1 MYGSRSHKR
10 LHQACENC
18 RSQLTHLSCCSG
30 TRRFNTDSVSVG
42 GRRLGVRERDQ
53 LARAALAFQKRAR
66 TQKFEGIL

>member
-18 RSQLTHLSCCSG
+18 
-30 TRRFNTDSVSVG
+30 RRFNTDSVSVG